1 MLVLQAAGV
10 RLAVVAHLLTTVLHS
25 TAEKV
30 VVLLAAAAAAV
41 PTTVMAVMAAKAVPQ
56 VRMSLLLGAS
66 AAVVVPQTVHGRT
79 HFQAPAWVATAE
91 ATVVGM
97 PLQPT

>member
-1 MLVLQAAGV
+1 MPVLQAAGV
-10 RLAVVAHLLTTVLHS
+10 RLAVAAHLLTTVLHS

-30 VVLLAAAAAAV
+30 VVLLAAVAAAV
-41 PTTVMAVMAAKAVPQ
+41 PTTVMAVTAVKAVPQ
-56 VRMSLLLGAS
+56 VRMSSLLGAS
-66 AAVVVPQTVHGRT
+66 AAVVVPQTVHGVT
-79 HFQAPAWVATAE
+79 HFQTPAWVATAE